1 MKIAIDIDNVL
12 TNTTVEIINFINN
25 CFPSIQ
31 LGMEDLK
38 SYWIEDALPAQYSWI
53 VPLAFEQKSVWKKV
67 KMIDGAA
74 HYIRRLYEDGFEI
87 YFATAT
93 TAENFRKKIGFLTR
107 ELNFFPEGY
116 VRQHAISIKKKQ
128 LLDVDFLIDDCYD
141 HFTDAPPYY
150 GICFEYPWNKKYNT
164 EEWAGK
170 NRVIFCKDW
179 KEIYHSIQWISTKNM
194 DFMSEGIATQKLA

>member
-1 MKIAIDIDNVL
+1 
-12 TNTTVEIINFINN
+12 
-25 CFPSIQ
+25 
-31 LGMEDLK
+31 
-38 SYWIEDALPAQYSWI
+38 
-53 VPLAFEQKSVWKKV
+53 
-67 KMIDGAA
+67 MIDGAA
-74 HYIRRLYEDGFEI
+74 HYIRKLYEDGFEI

-164 EEWAGK
+164 EEWTGK

-179 KEIYHSIQWISTKNM
+179 KEIYHSIQWISKVEV
-194 DFMSEGIATQKLA
+194 DKE